1 MAKLTFSLDEE
12 TVRLLRVVAERRR
25 KAQSLVVR
33 EAIAEYAARDEKLT
47 EADRARKL
55 QVLEKVAATPVTG
68 SQAVVDREIREVRR
82 ARRAGWRRPSD

>member
-12 TVRLLRVVAERRR
+12 TVRLLRAVAERRH

-47 EADRARKL
+47 DGDRARRL
-55 QVLEKVAATPVTG
+55 QVLEKLASSPPTGDQAAVEGELRT
-68 SQAVVDREIREVRR
+68 VRS
-82 ARRAGWRRPSD
+82 ARRVGWRRPSD

>member
-12 TVRLLRVVAERRR
+12 TVRLLRRVADRRR

-47 EADRARKL
+47 DRDRARKL
-55 QVLEKVAATPVTG
+55 HVLEQLAASPTTRT
-68 SQAVVDREIREVRR
+68 QAAVDRELQAMTR

>member
-12 TVRLLRVVAERRR
+12 TVRLLRAVAERRR

-47 EADRARKL
+47 EPDRARKL
-55 QVLEKVAATPVTG
+55 QVLEKLAASPATG
-68 SQAVVDREIREVRR
+68 SQAVVDREIRAVRG